1 MHQRIS
7 KKILIYLFVFFL
19 VGSLNNK
26 KIMQFIIPTINNFE
40 IFGLT
45 ELENNQV
52 YQELNTLRNLNIF
65 FLKKDKILEIINSN
79 KVIEKFS
86 IFKNYPSNL
95 IINIKKNKFLAHI
108 KKNNLDFYIGSN
120 GNLIEAKDNQIDLPF
135 IFGNIEI
142 EEFLKLKRI
151 IDNSGFNYDD
161 IKNLYYFKSKRWD
174 IETKNNLVIK
184 LPIKK
189 LKASFEILLKI
200 YEAEEFIDFKIID
213 LRQDNQ
219 VILNG

>member
-95 IINIKKNKFLAHI
+95 IINIKKTKFLAHI

>member
-19 VGSLNNK
+19 LGSLNNK

-45 ELENNQV
+45 EIENNQV
-52 YQELNTLRNLNIF
+52 YQELHTFRNLNIF

-95 IINIKKNKFLAHI
+95 IIDIKKTKFLAHI